1 MTNVVLEVT
10 FKLSASSGMELQ
22 MFKELQKGKSG
33 GKSTGNV
40 GMADDTPVDDEIYEF
55 ESRGSSS
62 SSKPDAGII
71 SAVVKEVTKAFSG
84 GSNSRGPNQPKKLL
98 VFLYVFI

>member
-40 GMADDTPVDDEIYEF
+40 GMADDTPLDDEIYEF
-55 ESRGSSS
+55 ESRGS